1 MRIRTGL
8 LASLTLAV
16 TSVVV
21 GAALAQTFPSR
32 PITMI
37 VPLPAGGALDT
48 LARTFADHMRTTL
61 GQPIVI
67 ENVGGAAGTLGV
79 GRVAR
84 AAPDGYT
91 IGIGT
96 WSTYVANGAIYPLQ
110 YDLRTDFEPI
120 AALPNAPLWMVAKKD
135 SQARDLNDL
144 IRWLKANPGKASAGV
159 VGLGGSGHICGIFF
173 QRMTGTHFQFVP
185 YRGGSQALQDLV
197 GGQVDFSCDL
207 AANSLSL
214 VRTGQLKAYAIM
226 AKTRWFAAPDV
237 PTVDEAGAP
246 GIYLSAWSGLWAP
259 KGTPK
264 DLIARLNAAAVAAMA
279 NPMVRSRLAELGQ
292 EIPAPDQQTPQ
303 ALGAL
308 QKAEIEKWWPIIKS
322 ANIKVE

>member
-1 MRIRTGL
+1 MRICTGL
-8 LASLTLAV
+8 FVWLTLAV
-16 TSVVV
+16 TSTV
-21 GAALAQTFPSR
+21 ASAQVFPSR

-48 LARTFADHMRTTL
+48 LARTFAEHMRTTL
-61 GQPIVI
+61 GQPVVI

-110 YDLRTDFEPI
+110 YDLRTDFEPV
-120 AALPNAPLWMVAKKD
+120 ALLPNAPLWMVAKKD
-135 SQARDLNDL
+135 SQAKDLNDL
-144 IRWLKANPGKASAGV
+144 IRWLKVNPGKASAAV

-207 AANSLSL
+207 AANSLPL
-214 VRTGQLKAYAIM
+214 VRSGQLKAYAVM
-226 AKTRWFAAPDV
+226 AKTRWFAASDV

-259 KGTPK
+259 KGTAE
-264 DLIARLNAAAVAAMA
+264 DLVARLNAAAVAAMA
-279 NPMVRSRLAELGQ
+279 DPAVRSRLAELGQ
-292 EIPAPDQQTPQ
+292 EIPAADQRTPQ
-303 ALGAL
+303 ALGSL

>member
-1 MRIRTGL
+1 MRICTGL
-8 LASLTLAV
+8 FVWLTLAV
-16 TSVVV
+16 TSTV
-21 GAALAQTFPSR
+21 ASAQVFPSR

-48 LARTFADHMRTTL
+48 LARTFAEHMRTTL
-61 GQPIVI
+61 GQPVVI

-120 AALPNAPLWMVAKKD
+120 ALLPNAPLWMVAKAN
-135 SQARDLNDL
+135 SPTRDLKEL
-144 IRWLKANPGKASAGV
+144 VAWLKANPKKASAAV

-173 QRMTGTHFQFVP
+173 QMKTGTHFQFVP

-197 GGQVDFSCDL
+197 GGQVDFACDL
-207 AANSLSL
+207 AANSLPL
-214 VRTGQLKAYAIM
+214 VRSGQLKAYAVM
-226 AKTRWFAAPDV
+226 SKKRWFAAPDV
-237 PTVDEAGAP
+237 PTVDEAG
-246 GIYLSAWSGLWAP
+246 
-259 KGTPK
+259 
-264 DLIARLNAAAVAAMA
+264 
-279 NPMVRSRLAELGQ
+279 
-292 EIPAPDQQTPQ
+292 IP
-303 ALGAL
+303 
-308 QKAEIEKWWPIIKS
+308 
-322 ANIKVE
+322 